1 MKVAN
6 AWYAALL
13 LTASAFTTHTRLQRA
28 VASQR
33 RHRESSRVQATMILG
48 GGEDDEDKPKLTRET
63 EPDQYFA
70 SNFETLS
77 AQDKLKDPLV
87 IIGLLSIFFPFA
99 LLIVFNNMGLLGN

>member
-1 MKVAN
+1 MTFCAVA
-6 AWYAALL
+6 L
-13 LTASAFTTHTRLQRA
+13 LTASAFTTHTRLQRT

-33 RHRESSRVQATMILG
+33 RHRGSSRVQATMILG
-48 GGEDDEDKPKLTRET
+48 GGEDDDKPKLTRET

-70 SNFETLS
+70 SNFESLS

-87 IIGLLSIFFPFA
+87 IIGLVSIFFPFV